1 MDDSPRM
8 LVQVIQYT
16 PCHVKI
22 TGAYKI
28 LTAYSGFWLQC
39 VNCEVAG
46 AGSHLHH
53 YLDCCLAEGGGGGV
67 TGG

>member
-8 LVQVIQYT
+8 LVQVTQYT

-22 TGAYKI
+22 VGAYKI
-28 LTAYSGFWLQC
+28 FTAYSGFWLQC

-53 YLDCCLAEGGGGGV
+53 YLDCCLAEGGRGGD